1 MHQNMGNKWMKLIIS
16 VALLLSSAQV
26 MSQEAKLSV
35 MTSIKPLQ
43 LITQE
48 ITLGVT
54 DTQVLLSSN
63 ASPHDYALRPSD
75 MRKIKDAD
83 LFIWVGPGLE
93 SFLESALEGNTHTL
107 QLDQSPDIIKLTY
120 GEEGDHEHKSH
131 DEHANHADHDHAAH
145 NDHSHD
151 DGHHHHGNYNPHL
164 WLGPDQAQQMAKV
177 ISDKLIT
184 IDPKHQAEYEK
195 NYQAFVS
202 HLSATILEIKQEL
215 APVKSHGYYVFHDA
229 YSYYE
234 NYFGLNNLGHFTVSP
249 DRRPGAKT
257 LITIRAAL
265 QSDKAYCVFSE
276 PQFTPAVIESV
287 TRGTN
292 VKHGSLDP
300 LATDYPIEQGSYFTF
315 LQDLGHSFSTCLTR

>member
-1 MHQNMGNKWMKLIIS
+1 MHQSIGSKWTKFTLA
-16 VALLLSSAQV
+16 VAILFTSAQA
-26 MSQEAKLSV
+26 MSQETKLTV
-35 MTSIKPLQ
+35 VTSIKPLQ

-48 ITLGVT
+48 LTLGVT
-54 DTQVLLSSN
+54 DTQVLLN
-63 ASPHDYALRPSD
+63 ATASPHDYALRPSD

-93 SFLESALEGNTHTL
+93 SFLESALEGNTNTL
-107 QLDQSPDIIKLTY
+107 QLDQSDQITKLKY
-120 GEEGDHEHKSH
+120 GEEGDH
-131 DEHANHADHDHAAH
+131 DHADHDHAAH
-145 NDHSHD
+145 EDHD
-151 DGHHHHGNYNPHL
+151 DGHHHHGGYNPHL
-164 WLGPDQAQQMAKV
+164 WLGPQQAQQMAKV
-177 ISDKLIT
+177 ISDKLMAL
-184 IDPKHQAEYEK
+184 DPEHKATYQK
-195 NYQAFVS
+195 NYQAFVT
-202 HLSATILEIKQEL
+202 HLSATISGIKQQL

-257 LITIRAAL
+257 LITIRTAL

-276 PQFTPAVIESV
+276 PQFTPAVIDSV

-300 LATDYPIEQGSYFTF
+300 LATDYPVKPGSYFTF